1 MLPAPRVT
9 DRKADA
15 PPALLTPEALA
26 RFEAVM
32 LPLLDDAFTLAR
44 YLTGDEHD
52 AQDVVQESYLR
63 ALRYFDGFRGL
74 DARAAR
80 AWLLTIVRNVCF
92 SRLKG
97 REPSS
102 EDASVVHLQRH
113 PDPEAALLSTAAA
126 RSINDAVAALPAEFR
141 EVFVLRELEGLSY
154 KEIADVSRVPIGTVM
169 SRLSR
174 ARKQLMAAVARR
186 EQAGS
191 AS

>member
-74 DARAAR
+74 DARGTRRKIGR
-80 AWLLTIVRNVCF
+80 AHV
-92 SRLKG
+92 
-97 REPSS
+97 
-102 EDASVVHLQRH
+102 
-113 PDPEAALLSTAAA
+113 
-126 RSINDAVAALPAEFR
+126 
-141 EVFVLRELEGLSY
+141 
-154 KEIADVSRVPIGTVM
+154 
-169 SRLSR
+169 
-174 ARKQLMAAVARR
+174 
-186 EQAGS
+186 
-191 AS
+191 